1 MQCRQCGTEI
11 ADKALV
17 CYRCGVATTEPVFA
31 PPAQARGR
39 RGRRGR
45 STGTLVTS
53 LLALALL
60 VLAALFLTRTSP
72 DGTPRLVTWV
82 VAGVAVAIVVLR
94 AYARRR

>member
-11 ADKALV
+11 ADKALI

-31 PPAQARGR
+31 PPARV
-39 RGRRGR
+39 RGR
-45 STGTLVTS
+45 SKATLVTS
-53 LLALALL
+53 LMALALL